1 MFGNLFSKS
10 NNTSI
15 NATEALAERMD
26 HMMRMNS
33 LALRIV
39 NLEVKTP
46 VQVKNPASIL
56 VKRPISL
63 RRTFAA

>member
-10 NNTSI
+10 NNATI

-26 HMMRMNS
+26 HMMRVNN
-33 LALRIV
+33 LASRII

-46 VQVKNPASIL
+46 AQVKNPASNL
-56 VKRPISL
+56 VKRPVSL
-63 RRTFAA
+63 RRKFAA